1 MFHYYNDK
9 VVFLSDAIY
18 LLISLKFTL
27 CVSPNYIHFYYQMK
41 LYKDYLHALLL
52 TSIFVLIISA

>member
-27 CVSPNYIHFYYQMK
+27 CVRVVYEELTFASLYGLTLTLNELLPSPK
-41 LYKDYLHALLL
+41 K
-52 TSIFVLIISA
+52 